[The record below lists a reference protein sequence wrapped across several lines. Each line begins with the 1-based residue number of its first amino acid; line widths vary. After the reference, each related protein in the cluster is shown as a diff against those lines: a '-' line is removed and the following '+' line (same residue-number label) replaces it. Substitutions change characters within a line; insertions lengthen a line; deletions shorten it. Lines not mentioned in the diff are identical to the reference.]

1 MKKILVLS
9 SRVPYPLI
17 GGDRNRV
24 YRISKILASRYQVD
38 LLAIN
43 ETKVKHEVLG
53 ALEQVFN
60 HVILFDYSL
69 TLLKANAFKKLFSLK
84 PTQVAG
90 YHFKTIQRW
99 INKHFEGYDLIYA
112 NHIRTAEYARKLP
125 CKKVLDFHDAI
136 SMNYKDALRR
146 AKGFWKAFYF
156 IEDKRLLPYELGVLQ
171 EFDKYFITSQ
181 ADKDYLLANASRPAD
196 IEVIPMGVSE
206 KALERD
212 QNVKEENWL
221 AFLGKMNYYP
231 NEDAAVY
238 FANEVFPLLRS
249 KDKSLKFVVIGA
261 HPTRRVQALRKI
273 QGVEVTGFV
282 DDPYEYLEKAKV
294 VVAPTRLG
302 AGIQNKILEAMA
314 LRKAV
319 LTTSKG
325 ARGIAGGEDGKH
337 FLIAD
342 SPGDMA
348 EKILELLSDVERRK
362 VIGQNARA
370 LIEEKYT
377 WDVIGAKLLTEIEKV
392 ICRP

>member
-1 MKKILVLS
+1 MKAILVLS

-43 ETKVKHEVLG
+43 ETKVKREDLG
-53 ALEQVFN
+53 ALKQVFN

-69 TLLKANAFKKLFSLK
+69 KLLKANAFRKLFSSK

-90 YHFKTIQRW
+90 YHFKTVQKW
-99 INKHFEGYDLIYA
+99 VNKHFEEYDLIYV
-112 NHIRTAEYARKLP
+112 NHIRTAEYVRKLP

-156 IEDKRLLPYELGVLQ
+156 IEEKRLLPYELGVLQ
-171 EFDKYFITSQ
+171 DFDKYFITSQ
-181 ADKDYLLANASRPAD
+181 ADKDYLLANASMPAD

-206 KALERD
+206 KVLKRD
-212 QNVKEENWL
+212 QNVEEENWL

-231 NEDAAVY
+231 NEDAVVY
-238 FANEVFPLLRS
+238 FANEVFPSLRS
-249 KDKSLKFVVIGA
+249 EVRDLKFVIIGA
-261 HPTRRVQALRKI
+261 YPTKRVQALSKI
-273 QGVEVTGFV
+273 PGVEVTGFV

-294 VVAPTRLG
+294 VVAPMRFG

-314 LRKAV
+314 LRKPV
-319 LTTSKG
+319 VTTSKG
-325 ARGIAGGEDGKH
+325 ARGITGGEGEKH
-337 FLIAD
+337 FIVAD
-342 SPGDMA
+342 SSKEMA
-348 EKILELLSDVERRK
+348 EKTLELLNDSEMRK
-362 VIGQNARA
+362 AIGQNARA
-370 LIEEKYT
+370 LIEEKYA
-377 WDVIGAKLLTEIEKV
+377 WDVIGEKLLAVIEKV
-392 ICRP
+392 I